1 MKQIKFIIIVAFAAV
16 LLGSCRMGKN
26 YARPAIETPE
36 SFMFSGADTTFNA
49 SLGWWDLFD
58 DTVLDTLIRKALE
71 NNKDLLATAQNV
83 EAARLQMAIQKAEL
97 WPQLNYSASA
107 GRGNFQALKL
117 PEPTNAFSVMGQAS
131 WEIDFWGKIRRMNEA
146 AKAQYLASEYGLNAL
161 RLSLITTVASTY
173 FQVIEFKTKTL
184 IAEQT
189 YAIRDSSY
197 LLLEERFEAGI
208 IPAIDVNHSKIQKAI
223 AATAIP
229 TYRRL
234 AIQSENLL
242 SVLIGENPKSY
253 QLDSHILD
261 NCLNIPDIPAGI
273 PSEILNRRPDILT
286 AEQQLRAQNAL
297 AGAAQAARLPAL
309 NLTGMLGLASDD
321 LSTLT
326 SGDPAW
332 NVSGSLLGPI
342 FNWGKNAKRAKAE
355 KARTEA
361 AVYSYEN
368 TVLNAFREVED
379 ALITIE
385 TLKEE
390 EAAIKEHV
398 EAAVEAAKLSAE
410 RYDKGI
416 ASYIEF
422 LESQRQ
428 AFDAQ
433 MLQTGNKQDL
443 LEAYIKLY
451 QALGG
456 GWQ

>member
-1 MKQIKFIIIVAFAAV
+1 MKQLKYLLLFALTV
-16 LLGSCRMGKN
+16 LLISSCRMGKN
-26 YARPAIETPE
+26 YSRPEIESPG
-36 SFMFSGADTTFNA
+36 SFLFAPGDSTYNA
-49 SLGWWDLFD
+49 ALRWWDLFND
-58 DTVLDTLIRKALE
+58 PVLDTIIRKALQ
-71 NNKDLLATAQNV
+71 NNKNVLATAQNV

-107 GRGNFQALKL
+107 GRGNFQAFQL
-117 PEPTNAFSVMGQAS
+117 PEPTNAFSIMGQAS
-131 WEIDFWGKIRRMNEA
+131 WEIDFWGRLRRMNES

-161 RLSLITTVASTY
+161 RLSLITTVATTY
-173 FQVIEFKTKTL
+173 FQIIEFKTKII

-197 LLLEERFEAGI
+197 LILKERFEAGI
-208 IPAIDVNHSKIQKAI
+208 IPAIDVNHSRIQKAI

-229 TYRRL
+229 AYRRL
-234 AIQSENLL
+234 ASQSENLL
-242 SVLIGENPKSY
+242 NVLIGENPK
-253 QLDSHILD
+253 QLQFETHLD
-261 NCLNIPDIPAGI
+261 DYVNVPVIPAGI
-273 PSEILNRRPDILT
+273 PSELLNRRPDILM
-286 AEQQLRAQNAL
+286 AEQQIIAQNAL
-297 AGAAQAARLPAL
+297 AGAAQAARLPSL
-309 NLTGMLGLASDD
+309 SLTGMLGLASDD
-321 LSTLT
+321 LSSLT

-332 NVSGSLLGPI
+332 NISGSLLGPI
-342 FNWGKNAKRAKAE
+342 FNWGKNANRAKAE

-361 AVYSYEN
+361 AVYQYEN

-385 TLKEE
+385 TLKQEE
-390 EAAIKEHV
+390 SAIKEHV
-398 EAAVEAAKLSAE
+398 EAALEAAKLSGD

-433 MLQTGNKQDL
+433 MSQTSNKQDL
-443 LEAYIKLY
+443 LEAYIRLY

>member
-1 MKQIKFIIIVAFAAV
+1 MKIIKYILSITLLALVINSCKVGKKYSRPEMEMPASFIFAY
-16 LLGSCRMGKN
+16 G
-26 YARPAIETPE
+26 
-36 SFMFSGADTTFNA
+36 DTTYNESLKWWQIFN
-49 SLGWWDLFD
+49 DP
-58 DTVLDTLIRKALE
+58 VLDTLIKKALT

-83 EAARLQMAIQKAEL
+83 EAARLQLAIQKAEL
-97 WPQLNYSASA
+97 YPQFNYSGSA

-117 PEPTNAFSVMGQAS
+117 PEPTNAFNIMGQAS
-131 WEIDFWGKIRRMNEA
+131 WEIDFWGKLRRMNESA
-146 AKAQYLASEYGLNAL
+146 RAQYLASEYGLNSL

-173 FQVIEFKTKTL
+173 FQAMEFQERII

-197 LLLEERFEAGI
+197 QILQERFEAGI
-208 IPAIDVNHSKIQKAI
+208 IPAIDVNHSRIQKAI
-223 AATAIP
+223 AATSIP
-229 TYRRL
+229 LYKRG
-234 AIQSENLL
+234 AAQSKNLL
-242 SVLIGENPKSY
+242 SVLIGENPKIIELEG
-253 QLDSHILD
+253 QLDQYND
-261 NCLNIPDIPAGI
+261 IPKIPAGI
-273 PSEILNRRPDILT
+273 PSDILNRRPDILM
-286 AEQQLRAQNAL
+286 AEQELVAQNAL
-297 AGAAQAARLPAL
+297 AGAAQAARLPSVS
-309 NLTGMLGLASDD
+309 LTGMFGLASDD

-332 NVSGSLLGPI
+332 NISGSLLGPI
-342 FNWGKNAKRAKAE
+342 FNWGKNKNRVKAE
-355 KARTEA
+355 RARTEA
-361 AVYSYEN
+361 AVYQYEN

-379 ALITIE
+379 ALYTIE

-390 EAAIKEHV
+390 ESAIKEHV
-398 EAAVEAAKLSAE
+398 EAALEAAALSGE

-433 MLQTGNKQDL
+433 MLQTGNRQDI
-443 LEAYIKLY
+443 LEAYITLY

>member
-1 MKQIKFIIIVAFAAV
+1 MKIIKYILSIT
-16 LLGSCRMGKN
+16 LLALVISSCKMGKN
-26 YARPAIETPE
+26 YSRPEMEMPASFIFAYDDTTYNE
-36 SFMFSGADTTFNA
+36 SFKWWQLFN
-49 SLGWWDLFD
+49 DP
-58 DTVLDTLIRKALE
+58 VLDTLIKKALK

-83 EAARLQMAIQKAEL
+83 EAARLQLAIQKAEL
-97 WPQLNYSASA
+97 LPQFNYSGAA

-117 PEPTNAFSVMGQAS
+117 PEPTNAFNIMGQAS
-131 WEIDFWGKIRRMNEA
+131 WEIDFWGKLRRMNES
-146 AKAQYLASEYGLNAL
+146 AKAQYLASEHGLNSL

-173 FQVIEFKTKTL
+173 FQVMEFQEKIL

-197 LLLEERFEAGI
+197 LILKQRFEAGI

-223 AATAIP
+223 AATSIP
-229 TYRRL
+229 LYKRG
-234 AIQSENLL
+234 AAQSKNLL
-242 SVLIGENPKSY
+242 SVLIGENPQAYKLEGNLSDY
-253 QLDSHILD
+253 TP
-261 NCLNIPDIPAGI
+261 IPVIPAGI
-273 PSEILNRRPDILT
+273 PSDLLNRRPDILV
-286 AEQQLRAQNAL
+286 AEQELIAQNAL
-297 AGAAQAARLPAL
+297 IGAAQAARLPSL
-309 NLTGMLGLASDD
+309 SLTGMFGLASDD

-332 NVSGSLLGPI
+332 NISGSLLGPI
-342 FNWGKNAKRAKAE
+342 FNWGKNKNRVKAE
-355 KARTEA
+355 RARTEA
-361 AVYSYEN
+361 AVYQYEN

-379 ALITIE
+379 ALYTIE

-390 EAAIKEHV
+390 ETAIKEHV
-398 EAAVEAAKLSAE
+398 EAAIEAATLSGE

-433 MLQTGNKQDL
+433 MLQTGNRQDI
-443 LEAYIKLY
+443 LEAYITLY